1 VNIENLD
8 QSQLVKTYP
17 MIKPTGLCKDG
28 SLLFVCDASVVKIYD
43 AADPSDLKLLNKI
56 NSNEPYDVIAHN
68 NVALVVDADG
78 LYQYDY
84 SNVSNIRQ
92 LSFISVKE

>member
-1 VNIENLD
+1 
-8 QSQLVKTYP
+8 
-17 MIKPTGLCKDG
+17 
-28 SLLFVCDASVVKIYD
+28 
-43 AADPSDLKLLNKI
+43 LKLLNKI

-92 LSFISVKE
+92 LIFISVKE